1 MNTYLFYDL
10 ETSGLNRAFDQILQ
24 FAAIRTDLALN
35 ELQRH
40 RINVTLRP
48 DIIISPGALITHRIP
63 FADLMSGVCEFDAAR
78 QIHALMNEPGTI
90 SLGYNSLGFD
100 DEFMRFTFHRNLLP
114 PYTHQYNGGCR
125 RMDLFPMTIV
135 FWLYKNAGLNWPE
148 RQGKVSLKLE
158 NLNSANRLNQGR
170 AHDAMVDVEIT
181 LALARRYMQETATW
195 EYLTGCFMKDIDRQR
210 VSKLPA
216 CFETRSGRHLKGLMI
231 GCEFGSEMKFQA
243 PVLFIGH
250 SLPYTN
256 QTLWLRID
264 TPDLRQTDPDSI
276 ADTTRVTRKRYGE
289 PGILLPPHERYWKML
304 TPERNESAEKN
315 LRWLQDNP
323 DLFQSIIHYHQNF
336 RYPEIPALDADAALY
351 QMGFLSKE
359 AQALCQK
366 FHAAPLDKKK
376 EIIDRFPTIE
386 TRTLAGRILSRN
398 FPGNLPDRQ
407 ISEFDAYMQQ
417 VSPSSP
423 DHALLDYRG
432 APRTTPASALSDIV
446 ELKNDPGLDGEQLK
460 LLDDLREYINNRF

>member
-10 ETSGLNRAFDQILQ
+10 ETSGLNRAFDQVLQ

-40 RINVTLRP
+40 TINVTLRP
-48 DIIISPGALITHRIP
+48 DIIVSPGALITHRIP

-114 PYTHQYNGGCR
+114 PYTHQYAGGCR

-135 FWLYKNAGLNWPE
+135 FWLYKNAVLNWPGQ
-148 RQGKVSLKLE
+148 QGKVSLKLE
-158 NLNSANRLNQGR
+158 NLNSANRLSQGR

-181 LALARRYMQETATW
+181 LALARRYMRETATW
-195 EYLTGCFMKDIDRQR
+195 DYLTGCFVKDIDRQR
-210 VSKLPA
+210 ASKLPA
-216 CFETRSGRHLKGLMI
+216 CFESRSGPHLKGLMI
-231 GCEFGSEMKFQA
+231 GGEFGSEMKFQA

-250 SLPYTN
+250 SLPYPN
-256 QTLWLRID
+256 QTLWLHLD

-276 ADTTRVTRKRYGE
+276 ADTTRAIRKRYGE
-289 PGILLPPHERYWKML
+289 PGILLPPLDRYWKML
-304 TPERNESAEKN
+304 TPERSESAEEN
-315 LRWLQDNP
+315 LGWLQDNP
-323 DLFQSIIHYHQNF
+323 DLFQSIIDYHQNF

-351 QMGFLSKE
+351 QMGFLSKN

-376 EIIDRFPTIE
+376 ALADRFPTIE

-398 FPGNLPDRQ
+398 FPGNLPDRVNN
-407 ISEFDAYMQQ
+407 EFDAYMQQ
-417 VSPSSP
+417 VNPSSS
-423 DHALLDYRG
+423 DQALLDYRG
-432 APRTTPASALSDIV
+432 APRTTPISALSGIL
-446 ELKNDPGLDGEQLK
+446 ELKNDAGLDREQLK